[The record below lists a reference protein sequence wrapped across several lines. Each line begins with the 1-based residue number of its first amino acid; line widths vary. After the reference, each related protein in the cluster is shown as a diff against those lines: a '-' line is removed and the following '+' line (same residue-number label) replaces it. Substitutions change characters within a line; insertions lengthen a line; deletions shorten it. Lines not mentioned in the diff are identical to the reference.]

1 MRFVRFLMPAVVM
14 TVLPHYLHAGL
25 NHETGTFVFQR
36 YAAKQYGASPQNW
49 GVAQDKRGIL
59 YVANTDGL
67 LEFDGHSWRTVVL
80 PGKSVRAVGVDDRG
94 TVFVGGVGEFGLLKP
109 DSTGTLKFV
118 SLVDQVPREDRG
130 FADVW
135 RVLPTPQGVYFSAF
149 SRLLRLNNDGTVKVW
164 RPEKKFGR
172 AFYALNSLYVQAAG
186 TGLMRMGRD
195 DRLSLAPGGERFTGE
210 GVNAAVAL
218 RVSDGVPG
226 NDQSALF
233 ATNSHLYR
241 LTAVGVEPFPT
252 AGDAWLATSLAYS
265 IQTLPG
271 GEIAVGTRK
280 GGLALLSRDGAVD
293 RILST
298 ANGLADDWVSD
309 IHVDSQGGV
318 WLAQNSGITRF
329 NPGLSLFGKSERIEG
344 DVQTMA
350 RHGDGLYA
358 GTTAGLFRLK
368 PKSGVAPQFERI
380 EGVNGAVFALTPFG
394 NDLLAAT
401 DQGVFI
407 ASGNRAELIP
417 DSGREAFDLSNSPRD
432 SNTVYVA
439 GQTAVTVLARHGSG
453 WTRLAEFESPGEGF
467 RTVLED
473 GDGRVWA
480 TTTVNIWRFDF
491 RGQKVQSEKFGA
503 AQGVPRGWIN
513 ARRLNGHVVFAT
525 SKGLKRFD
533 EALKSF
539 VPDAS
544 LGAEFSDGSR
554 DVFNIFDGAA
564 GDVWVTGE
572 AGDGYHGV
580 IRRQK
585 AGQKWFPMPLLHS
598 GISEIYWM
606 STDPDGTVWA
616 AGADQVLY
624 RWEPAIAGD
633 PDRDFRVITRRA
645 QVIGRKENWY
655 GGAGEPSRE
664 KLHWRENNLRFE
676 FAAPFYE
683 EPSAVEYQ
691 VRLEGSDNDWS
702 AWSHETTRD
711 YTHLPEGSYRFL
723 VRARSPH
730 ATLYDKP
737 SEDAT
742 VSLGVLPPWYRTWWA
757 YFLYTVFGAFG
768 VWGIVRLRT
777 RQLEASMHKLE
788 GIVEERT
795 VEVRRQRDEI
805 QVQEQRSQSL
815 LLNILPA
822 KVADEL
828 KTTGTVQPVGFDDVT
843 VCFTDF
849 VGFTLSSERMAP
861 GYLVSALNEYFTLFD
876 EIIDRYGL
884 EKMKTIGDSYM
895 FASGLPVKRA
905 SHAVDAVLAA
915 LDMVEVVKELGARD
929 DGTGWNI
936 RVGLHSGPV
945 VAGVVGIRKFAFDIW
960 GNTVNFAARMESSGV
975 PGRVNMSEH
984 TRSLTRGLIECEA
997 RGHIRTKEGREV
1009 PMFLADGPA
1018 RELLTGEVN
1027 NGIPV
1032 RFAARYREVFG
1043 EDPRGFPETKTT
1055 PAFTAPA

>member
-1 MRFVRFLMPAVVM
+1 MRFVRFLMPVVAL
-14 TVLPHYLHAGL
+14 TALLQYLNAGL
-25 NHETGTFVFQR
+25 NPETGTFVFQR
-36 YAAKQYGASPQNW
+36 YSAKQYGASPQNW

-59 YVANTDGL
+59 YFANTDGL
-67 LEFDGHSWRTVVL
+67 LEFDGNSWRMIGL
-80 PGKSVRAVGVDDRG
+80 PGKGVRAVGVDGSG
-94 TVFVGGVGEFGLLKP
+94 TVYVGGVGEFGLLKP
-109 DSTGTLKFV
+109 DSTGTLKFI
-118 SLVDQVPREDRG
+118 SLVDRVPREDRG

-135 RVLPTPQGVYFSAF
+135 RVLPAPQGVYFSAF
-149 SRLLRLNNDGTVKVW
+149 SRLLRLNNDGTIKVW

-172 AFYALNSLYVQAAG
+172 AFYALNTLYVQAAG
-186 TGLMRMGRD
+186 TGLMRMGND
-195 DRLSLAPGGERFTGE
+195 DRLSLVPGGDRFTGE

-218 RVSDGVPG
+218 GASNSD
-226 NDQSALF
+226 NDSALF
-233 ATNSHLYR
+233 VTNSHLYR
-241 LTAVGVEPFPT
+241 LTAGGVEPFPT
-252 AGDAWLATSLAYS
+252 AGDSWLATSLAYS

-280 GGLALLSRDGAVD
+280 GGLVLLSRDGAVD

-329 NPGLSLFGKSERIEG
+329 NLGLSLFGKSERIEG
-344 DVQTMA
+344 DVQIIA
-350 RHGDGLYA
+350 RHAGALYA
-358 GTTAGLFRLK
+358 GGTSGLFRLT
-368 PKSGVAPQFERI
+368 PQAGAAPQFERV
-380 EGVNGAVFALTPFG
+380 EGVTSTAWALISYG
-394 NDLLAAT
+394 NDLLAGT
-401 DQGVFI
+401 DQGVLTI
-407 ASGNRAELIP
+407 SGNQARLIAE
-417 DSGREAFDLSNSPRD
+417 SGREAYDLSISLRD
-432 SNTVYVA
+432 PDTVYVA
-439 GQTAVTVLARHGSG
+439 RPTAVTVLARHGSG
-453 WTRLAEFESPGEGF
+453 WVRTAEFESPGEGF

-503 AQGVPRGWIN
+503 AQGVPPGWIN

-525 SKGLKRFD
+525 SKGLKRYD
-533 EALKSF
+533 EVLKKF
-539 VPDAS
+539 VPDPS
-544 LGAEFSDGSR
+544 LGPEFSDGRR
-554 DVFNIFDGAA
+554 DVNNIFDGAA
-564 GDVWVTGE
+564 GDVWVAGE

-580 IRRQK
+580 IRRQ
-585 AGQKWFPMPLLHS
+585 ASAYKWFPMPLLHS

-606 STDPDGTVWA
+606 SADPDGTVWA

-633 PDRDFRVITRRA
+633 PDRDFRVFTRRA
-645 QVIGRKENWY
+645 QVTGSKENWY
-655 GGAGEPSRE
+655 GGAGEPSKA
-664 KLHWRENNLRFE
+664 KLPWRENNLRFE

-702 AWSHETTRD
+702 AWSHETSRD
-711 YTHLPEGSYRFL
+711 YTHLPEGSYRFR
-723 VRARSPH
+723 VRARTPH
-730 ATLYDKP
+730 GAI

-742 VSLGVLPPWYRTWWA
+742 VALGVLPPWYRTWWA
-757 YFLYTVFGAFG
+757 YFLYTVFGAFS

-777 RQLEASMHKLE
+777 SQLEASMHKLE

-849 VGFTLSSERMAP
+849 VGFTLSSEQMAP

-884 EKMKTIGDSYM
+884 EKLKTIGDSYM

-984 TRSLTRGLIECEA
+984 TRSLTRGLIDCEA

-1009 PMFLADGPA
+1009 PMFLAEGPA
-1018 RELLTGEVN
+1018 RELLSGDVD
-1027 NGIPV
+1027 NGIPI

-1043 EDPRGFPETKTT
+1043 EEPRGFPETKST

>member
-14 TVLPHYLHAGL
+14 TVLPQYVSAGL
-25 NHETGTFVFQR
+25 SPETGTFVFQR
-36 YAAKQYGASPQNW
+36 YSAKQYGASPQNW
-49 GVAQDKRGIL
+49 EIAQDKRGIL
-59 YVANTDGL
+59 YFANTDGL

-80 PGKSVRAVGVDDRG
+80 PGKSVRAVSVDDGG
-94 TVFVGGVGEFGLLKP
+94 TVYVGGVGEFGVLKP
-109 DSTGTLKFV
+109 DSTGTLKFI
-118 SLVDQVPREDRG
+118 SLVERIPREDRG

-135 RVLPTPQGVYFSAF
+135 RALPTPQGVYFSAF
-149 SRLLRLNNDGTVKVW
+149 SRLMRLNADGTIKVW

-172 AFYALNSLYVQAAG
+172 AFYVLNTLYVQAAG
-186 TGLMRMGRD
+186 TGLMAMGRD
-195 DRLSLAPGGERFTGE
+195 DRLSLVPGGERFTGE
-210 GVNAAVAL
+210 GVNAAVA
-218 RVSDGVPG
+218 VGPD
-226 NDQSALF
+226 NDAALF

-241 LTAVGVEPFPT
+241 LTAGGVEPFAT
-252 AGDAWLATSLAYS
+252 ASDPWLATSLAYS

-271 GEIAVGTRK
+271 GEVAVGTRK

-293 RILST
+293 RVLST

-329 NPGLSLFGKSERIEG
+329 NLGLSLFGKGERIEG

-350 RHGDGLYA
+350 RHEGDLYA

-368 PKSGVAPQFERI
+368 PQSGAGPTFERI
-380 EGVNGAVFALTPFG
+380 EGVNSAVFALMPYG
-394 NDLLAAT
+394 KDLLAAT
-401 DQGVFI
+401 DQGVFT

-417 DSGREAFDLSNSPRD
+417 DSGREAFDLSISPRD

-439 GQTAVTVLARHGSG
+439 RQTAVTLLARRDSG
-453 WTRLAEFESPGEGF
+453 WIRLAEFESPGEGF
-467 RTVLED
+467 RSVLED

-480 TTTVNIWRFDF
+480 ATTANIWRFDF

-503 AQGVPRGWIN
+503 AQGVPPGWIN
-513 ARRLNGHVVFAT
+513 ARRLNGRVVFAT

-539 VPDAS
+539 VPDPS
-544 LGAEFSDGSR
+544 LGAAFSDGSR
-554 DVFNIFDGAA
+554 DVNNIFDGAA
-564 GDVWVTGE
+564 GDVWITGE

-580 IRRQK
+580 ARRQQ
-585 AGQKWFPMPLLHS
+585 AGYKWLPMPLLHS

-606 STDPDGTVWA
+606 SADPDGTVWA
-616 AGADQVLY
+616 SGADLVLY
-624 RWEPAIAGD
+624 RWEPSIAGD

-655 GGAGEPSRE
+655 GGAGAPSQE
-664 KLHWRENNLRFE
+664 KLPWRENALRFE

-711 YTHLPEGSYRFL
+711 YTHLPEGSYRFR

-730 ATLYDKP
+730 GAIG
-737 SEDAT
+737 EDAT
-742 VSLGVLPPWYRTWWA
+742 LSLGVMPPWYRTWWA
-757 YFLYTVFGAFG
+757 YFLYAVFGALS

-805 QVQEQRSQSL
+805 QAQEQRSQSL

-849 VGFTLSSERMAP
+849 VGFTLSSEQMAP

-915 LDMVEVVKELGARD
+915 LEMVEVVKELGARD
-929 DGTGWNI
+929 DSTGWNI

-975 PGRVNMSEH
+975 PGRVNISEH
-984 TRSLTRGLIECEA
+984 TRSLTRGLIDCEA

-1009 PMFLADGPA
+1009 PMFLAEGPA
-1018 RELLTGEVN
+1018 RELLAGAVN

-1032 RFAARYREVFG
+1032 RFAARYREAFG
-1043 EDPRGFPETKTT
+1043 EDPRAFPEVKAT

>member
-1 MRFVRFLMPAVVM
+1 MRFIRFLMPAALM
-14 TVLPHYLHAGL
+14 AAFAPYLDAGL
-25 NHETGTFVFQR
+25 NPETGDYLFQN
-36 YAAKQYGASPQNW
+36 YSAKQYGASPQNW
-49 GVAQDKRGIL
+49 GIAQDRRGIM
-59 YVANTDGL
+59 YFANTDGV
-67 LEFDGHSWRTVVL
+67 LEFDGSSWRLLRL
-80 PGKSVRAVGVDDRG
+80 PGALVARSVSVDDGG
-94 TVFVGGVGEFGLLKP
+94 TVYVGGVGEFGLLKP
-109 DSTGTLKFV
+109 DSTGTMKFV
-118 SLVDQVPREDRG
+118 SLVDQVPKQDRV

-135 RVLPTPQGVYFSAF
+135 RILPTPQGVYFSTF
-149 SRLLRLNNDGTVKVW
+149 SQLLRLNKDGTIKVW
-164 RPEKKFGR
+164 KPEKRFGR
-172 AFYALNSLYVQAAG
+172 AFYVLNSLYVQTTG
-186 TGLMRMGRD
+186 TGLVRMGTD
-195 DRLSLAPGGERFTGE
+195 DRLAAVPGGERFAKE
-210 GVNAAVAL
+210 GVGAAV
-218 RVSDGVPG
+218 SFDDG
-226 NDQSALF
+226 ALF
-233 ATNSHLYR
+233 TTNSRLYR
-241 LTAVGVEPFPT
+241 LGAGGVDPFPT
-252 AGDAWLATSLAYS
+252 AADSWLESNLAYT
-265 IQTLPG
+265 IQKLPSD
-271 GEIAVGTRK
+271 EIAVGTRK
-280 GGLALLSRDGAVD
+280 GGLVLLSRSGAID

-298 ANGLADDWVSD
+298 ATGLADDWVSE
-309 IHVDSQGGV
+309 IHVDRQGGV
-318 WLAQNSGITRF
+318 WLAQNNGITRF
-329 NPGLSLFGKSERIEG
+329 NRGLSQFGKNERIEG
-344 DVQTMA
+344 DVQTMEK
-350 RHGDGLYA
+350 HGGALYA

-368 PKSGVAPQFERI
+368 PQSGARPQFERI
-380 EGVNGAVFALTPFG
+380 EGVRSGVWTLLPYGEN
-394 NDLLAAT
+394 LLAGT
-401 DQGVFI
+401 DLGVFLVL
-407 ASGNRAELIP
+407 GNRAARVSEYAG
-417 DSGREAFDLSNSPRD
+417 DVFDLSTSPRD
-432 SNTVYVA
+432 PNIVYAA
-439 GQTAVTVLARHGSG
+439 GQTAVTVLARHGSD
-453 WTRLAEFESPGEGF
+453 WAKAAEFRSPGEEF

-473 GDGRVWA
+473 ADGRVWA
-480 TTTVNIWRFDF
+480 TTRGGIWRFDF
-491 RGQKVQSEKFGA
+491 REHDVRSEKFGP
-503 AQGVPRGWIN
+503 AQGVPAGWIN
-513 ARRLNGHVVFAT
+513 TRRLQGHIVFAT
-525 SKGLKRFD
+525 AKGLKRYD
-533 EALKSF
+533 EARKRF
-539 VPDAS
+539 VPDPS
-544 LGAEFSDGSR
+544 LGTQFSDGSR
-554 DVFNIFDGAA
+554 DVLNIFNDASGN
-564 GDVWVTGE
+564 VWVTGE
-572 AGDGYHGV
+572 GYHG
-580 IRRQK
+580 ILLRQ
-585 AGQKWFPMPLLHS
+585 AGSYKWFPMPLLHS

-606 STDPDGTVWA
+606 SADPDGTVWA
-616 AGADQVLY
+616 AGADFVLC

-655 GGAGEPSRE
+655 GGAGEPSQQE
-664 KLHWRENNLRFE
+664 LPWRENALRFE

-711 YTHLPEGSYRFL
+711 YTHLPEGSYRFR

-730 ATLYDKP
+730 GAIG
-737 SEDAT
+737 EDAT
-742 VSLGVLPPWYRTWWA
+742 LSVGVLPPWYRTWWA
-757 YFLYTVFGAFG
+757 YFLYTVFGAFS

-788 GIVEERT
+788 EIVEERT

-805 QVQEQRSQSL
+805 QAQEQRSQSL

-849 VGFTLSSERMAP
+849 VGFTLSSEQMAP

-915 LDMVEVVKELGARD
+915 LEMVEVVKELGARD

-984 TRSLTRGLIECEA
+984 TRSLTHGLIDCEA

-1018 RELLTGEVN
+1018 REYLTGKVN

-1032 RFAARYREVFG
+1032 LFAARYREVFG
-1043 EDPRGFPETKTT
+1043 EEPRGFPETETT
-1055 PAFTAPA
+1055 AAFTAPA

>member
-1 MRFVRFLMPAVVM
+1 MRFVRFLMPVVAM
-14 TVLPHYLHAGL
+14 TALLQYLNAGL
-25 NHETGTFVFQR
+25 NPETGTFVFQR
-36 YAAKQYGASPQNW
+36 YSAKQYGASPQNW

-59 YVANTDGL
+59 YFANTDGL
-67 LEFDGHSWRTVVL
+67 LEFDGHSWRPISL
-80 PGKSVRAVGVDDRG
+80 PGKSVRSVSVDGAG
-94 TVFVGGVGEFGLLKP
+94 TVYVGGVGEFGLLKP
-109 DSTGTLKFV
+109 DSTGTLKFI
-118 SLVDQVPREDRG
+118 SLVDRIPREDRG

-149 SRLLRLNNDGTVKVW
+149 SRLLRLNNDGTMKVW

-172 AFYALNSLYVQAAG
+172 AFYALNTLYVQAAG

-218 RVSDGVPG
+218 
-226 NDQSALF
+226 NQSALF

-241 LTAVGVEPFPT
+241 LTAGGVEPFPT
-252 AGDAWLATSLAYS
+252 ARDSWLAGSLAYS

-280 GGLALLSRDGAVD
+280 GGLVLLSRDGAVD

-318 WLAQNSGITRF
+318 WLAQNNGITRF

-350 RHGDGLYA
+350 RHDGGLYA

-368 PKSGVAPQFERI
+368 PESGAEPQFERI
-380 EGVNGAVFALTPFG
+380 DGVSSAVFALMPYG
-394 NDLLAAT
+394 KDLLAAT
-401 DQGVFI
+401 DQGVFS

-417 DSGREAFDLSNSPRD
+417 DSGREAFDLSISPRD

-439 GQTAVTVLARHGSG
+439 RQTAVTVLARHDSV

-491 RGQKVQSEKFGA
+491 RAQKVQSEKFGF
-503 AQGVPRGWIN
+503 AQGVPPGWIN

-525 SKGLKRFD
+525 VTGLKRYD
-533 EALKSF
+533 EALKRF
-539 VPDAS
+539 VPDPS
-544 LGAEFSDGSR
+544 LGTEFSDGSR
-554 DVFNIFDGAA
+554 DVVNIFDGAA
-564 GDVWVTGE
+564 DDVWVTGE
-572 AGDGYHGV
+572 RGEEYHGV
-580 IRRQK
+580 LRRRDGK
-585 AGQKWFPMPLLHS
+585 YKWFPMPLLHS

-606 STDPDGTVWA
+606 SADPDGTVWA
-616 AGADQVLY
+616 SGADLVLY

-645 QVIGRKENWY
+645 QVIGSKENWY
-655 GGAGEPSRE
+655 GGAGEPSKE
-664 KLHWRENNLRFE
+664 KLPWRENNLRFE

-702 AWSHETTRD
+702 AWSHETSRD
-711 YTHLPEGSYRFL
+711 YTHLPEGSYRFR
-723 VRARSPH
+723 VRARTPH
-730 ATLYDKP
+730 GAI

-742 VSLGVLPPWYRTWWA
+742 AALGVLPPWYRTWWA
-757 YFLYTVFGAFG
+757 YFLYAVFGAFT

-884 EKMKTIGDSYM
+884 EKLKTIGDSYM
-895 FASGLPVKRA
+895 FASGLPEKRG

-915 LDMVEVVKELGARD
+915 LEMVEVVKELGARD

-936 RVGLHSGPV
+936 RIGLHSGPV
-945 VAGVVGIRKFAFDIW
+945 IAGVVGIRKFAFDIW

-975 PGRVNMSEH
+975 PGHVNMSEH
-984 TRSLTRGLIECEA
+984 TRSLTHGLIDCKA

-1009 PMFLADGPA
+1009 PMFLAEGPA
-1018 RELLTGEVN
+1018 RELLSGEVD

-1043 EDPRGFPETKTT
+1043 EEPRGFPETKTT